1 MSAFR
6 AIALTG
12 GIACGKST
20 ALAMF
25 REAGCETIDADD
37 VAHDWMGP
45 GGEGAEAVAR
55 EFGAGLIGPDGGVD
69 RKALG
74 RIVFADPSARERLN
88 ALSHPAIRSLLLRWR
103 DGVRG
108 IGVAAIPLLFES
120 GWQGDWDGVV
130 CIVAPEEA
138 VMARLAGRSLSP
150 EEARAR
156 IAAQWPPEEKARRA
170 TWILPND
177 GTREALRSRVR
188 ELVEAWRGGGARKS
202 KAEGG

>member
-37 VAHDWMGP
+37 VAHEWMGP
-45 GGEGAEAVAR
+45 GGEGAAAIAR
-55 EFGAGLIGPDGGVD
+55 EFGAGVMAPNGGVD

-74 RIVFADPSARERLN
+74 RIVFADPAARERLN

-103 DGVRG
+103 GAVRD

-120 GWQGDWDGVV
+120 GWEGDWDGVV
-130 CIVAPEEA
+130 CITAPEDA
-138 VMARLAGRSLSP
+138 VMRRLAGRGLSP

-156 IAAQWPPEEKARRA
+156 IAAQWPLDEKARRA
-170 TWILPND
+170 TWVLPN
-177 GTREALRSRVR
+177 GSTPGALRNLVR
-188 ELVEAWRGGGARKS
+188 ELVDGWKRTPPN
-202 KAEGG
+202 